1 MTVRS
6 NSGGMGTSELD
17 MNEEGEKEEE
27 EGGKGGKR
35 RKRRRRELSNELI
48 EQALRIR

>member
-1 MTVRS
+1 
-6 NSGGMGTSELD
+6 MGTSELD

-35 RKRRRRELSNELI
+35 RKRRRREISNELI